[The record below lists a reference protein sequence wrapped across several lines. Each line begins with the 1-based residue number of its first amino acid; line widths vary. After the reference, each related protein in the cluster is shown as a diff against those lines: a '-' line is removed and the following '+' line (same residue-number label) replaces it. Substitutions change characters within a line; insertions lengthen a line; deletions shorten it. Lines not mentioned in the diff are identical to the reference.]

1 LAQYMLYGTTACH
14 LCELAQEMLLSQQ
27 NAGSVFTFDTVD
39 ISESEDLF
47 QCYGLVIPVL
57 RHADGR
63 ELNWPFSKEQLA
75 LFLAY

>member
-27 NAGSVFTFDTVD
+27 NAGSDFTFDAVD
-39 ISESEDLF
+39 ISESEELF
-47 QCYGLVIPVL
+47 QRYGLIIPVL

-63 ELNWPFSKEQLA
+63 ELNWPFSQEQLA
-75 LFLAY
+75 LFLAD